1 MNEGVE
7 IHCTAV
13 TTQVFTLIG
22 LLVELGKAIAKS
34 KGSLEAYPSIR
45 QTSIT
50 VTSNSPIIY
59 SSLFSSFFFSGRH
72 VPGLGEKFC
81 NEPGTNFS
89 PLYFTFFRVLTG
101 KLFHFFITLLF
112 IIFSNCDRINFIIIF
127 FLSGK
132 QTFFAAIAPV
142 ISLLLE
148 MVSCYFNLF
157 KLLVILI
164 LIFNHPLWRI
174 LPVFVL
180 MTHEWILS
188 TPW

>member
-1 MNEGVE
+1 M
-7 IHCTAV
+7 
-13 TTQVFTLIG
+13 FTVVG

-112 IIFSNCDRINFIIIF
+112 IISSNRDRVNFISIIF
-127 FLSGK
+127 LFGREIIFL
-132 QTFFAAIAPV
+132 TFLLSSAYSLKWRIQLFPFMKYFVSFHHPI
-142 ISLLLE
+142 ISTGLK
-148 MVSCYFNLF
+148 Y
-157 KLLVILI
+157 LI
-164 LIFNHPLWRI
+164 LMFL
-174 LPVFVL
+174 
-180 MTHEWILS
+180 
-188 TPW
+188 